1 MIGIP
6 GGGSSLDLIDEACAV
21 GFEFV
26 RARTETHAAIMAA
39 LTGKP
44 GVVLVGVGPGA
55 ASTVNGIAYA
65 RLERAPLLLFTDGP
79 ASSLHLAFDQSA
91 LFAPITK
98 SQGRLRPG
106 DGRARIN
113 PLFPSRKDSTATAP
127 STRDRPPAR
136 RVRTTRR
143 TLVHARW
150 DVPPLSP

>member
-6 GGGSSLDLIDEACAV
+6 GGGSSLDRIDEACAV
-21 GFEFV
+21 GIEFV
-26 RARTETHAAIMAA
+26 LARTETHAAIIAAVTGA

-65 RLERAPLLLFTDGP
+65 HLERAPLLLFTDGP
-79 ASSLHLAFDQSA
+79 ASSLHQAFDQSA

-106 DGRARIN
+106 RDTGHQLAVFGGRGARLFTLDGMCR
-113 PLFPSRKDSTATAP
+113 LYL
-127 STRDRPPAR
+127 RDGKL
-136 RVRTTRR
+136 RTVT
-143 TLVHARW
+143 
-150 DVPPLSP
+150 DEVPDL

>member
-1 MIGIP
+1 
-6 GGGSSLDLIDEACAV
+6 
-21 GFEFV
+21 
-26 RARTETHAAIMAA
+26 MAA

-113 PLFPSRKDSTATAP
+113 PISKGLDRDRAVDERPATSSPCSDDEAHACSRSMGCAASISVTRSSGPSRTKSDP
-127 STRDRPPAR
+127 
-136 RVRTTRR
+136 
-143 TLVHARW
+143 
-150 DVPPLSP
+150 